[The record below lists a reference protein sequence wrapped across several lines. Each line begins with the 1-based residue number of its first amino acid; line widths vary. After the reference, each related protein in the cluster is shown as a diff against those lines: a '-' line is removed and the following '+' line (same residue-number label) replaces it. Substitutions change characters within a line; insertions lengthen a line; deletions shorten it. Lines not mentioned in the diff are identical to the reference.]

1 MTNKALPTDIQEVI
15 NTDNMVNYFDGDN
28 WIEHA
33 PGIVS
38 FQNIGDGAR
47 YIKDVEEMVT
57 NQRLSWQAKDQKKI
71 AEDYGRKAM
80 DTMYIRNIR
89 KNENF
94 DDKNPSQEVKDHDR
108 LFERFEKDF
117 DIRYEKAFI
126 QAYNDMN
133 YNISMV

>member
-47 YIKDVEEMVT
+47 YIKDVEEMVM
-57 NQRLSWQAKDQKKI
+57 NQ
-71 AEDYGRKAM
+71 
-80 DTMYIRNIR
+80 
-89 KNENF
+89 
-94 DDKNPSQEVKDHDR
+94 
-108 LFERFEKDF
+108 
-117 DIRYEKAFI
+117 
-126 QAYNDMN
+126 
-133 YNISMV
+133 